1 MGPTRI
7 KPSLNSYKLALLAVG
22 EDVMLPDGKALAD
35 GDSVIGET
43 GPEEGRTKL
52 VTTDCTQLRLAL

>member
-1 MGPTRI
+1 
-7 KPSLNSYKLALLAVG
+7 
-22 EDVMLPDGKALAD
+22 MLPDGKALAD

-43 GPEEGRTKL
+43 GPEEGRTKQ